1 MTDKILVDSNF
12 DYKIFNEDGY
22 DYKAKMLSKQKT
34 YKFSIFLGI
43 VILAITLALGYSTY
57 YCFTNS
63 HPGLGILSL
72 IGCLLFLVGTL
83 HVPQALDDEHTQMEY
98 ATAQYNKALVDNQ
111 DAILQAVY
119 SAKEK
124 HAKHEANLKNIKMEK
139 SLSFV
144 REVEVEK

>member
-12 DYKIFNEDGY
+12 DYRILNADGY

-34 YKFSIFLGI
+34 YKFTIFLG
-43 VILAITLALGYSTY
+43 LLMLGLTLALGYSTY
-57 YCFTNS
+57 YCFTSS
-63 HPGLGILSL
+63 HAFLGLLSL
-72 IGCLLFLVGTL
+72 IGCILFLVGTCCA
-83 HVPQALDDEHTQMEY
+83 PQAIDDEHTQMEY

-111 DAILQAVY
+111 DAILEAVY

-124 HAKHEANLKNIKMEK
+124 YAKHEANLKAIKIEK

-144 REVEVEK
+144 REVEVER